1 MAPIKKADKKK
12 KGPSAMKEMGAPDVS
27 IDTRLHRAV
36 WAKGT
41 RTVPPR
47 ICAQPSRKHN
57 EDEALPNKVC
67 TLVIYMPDT
76 TFKIYGQ
83 LTWMR
88 ADHCLSNK
96 GIKRHTH
103 KK

>member
-27 IDTRLHRAV
+27 IDTRLNKAV

-41 RTVPPR
+41 RNVPHC
-47 ICAQPSRKHN
+47 ICARPSRKHN
-57 EDEALPNKVC
+57 EDEGSPNKVY

-83 LTWMR
+83 
-88 ADHCLSNK
+88 
-96 GIKRHTH
+96 
-103 KK
+103 